1 MNADRE
7 RERRF
12 LGEKGAESQDVG
24 VPNLGR
30 RASPRLSSVY
40 SAKLAQRG
48 KVQACVVTNLSLT
61 GGRVKLTHPVDVHAP
76 MRLMFDRLGDYWA
89 LNVGVVWSASG
100 MIGVRLFDA
109 EETRRA
115 TLQRLMPGR
124 FKRVD
129 GPKSEAKGG

>member
-1 MNADRE
+1 MDADRE
-7 RERRF
+7 RERRL
-12 LGEKGAESQDVG
+12 LGGEIEERQDPG
-24 VPNLGR
+24 GLDLGR

-61 GGRVKLTHPVDVHAP
+61 GGRVKLTQPVDVHAP

-100 MIGVRLFDA
+100 MVGVRLFDA

-124 FKRVD
+124 FKRMNFPRD
-129 GPKSEAKGG
+129 KEKEG